1 MTKLPAEWYE
11 DVRPGVRRLVPPG
24 VDFEWLDVVLEES
37 GTDDSAQLLQEIGL
51 PSEIVEAAIDPD
63 RESMRMRQSG
73 ISLLRL
79 ELPARIL
86 VDSTNDYLL
95 SIVHVGDRLVTI
107 RRRTLGVVEDA
118 CAGIADRDASSATI
132 RAAIAELGDEFLDRL
147 LPSLRGTARRLDE
160 VEAEIEDKRALRID
174 AMSEVRRILLGIDRH
189 LDPLQSAIQR
199 SILDA
204 PAGAENPELDPMRGL
219 QERANWLEQR
229 VHGQLDRARVLS
241 DREHVLAMD
250 DLSTSMYRLSWI
262 ATIFLPLTFV
272 TGLLGINVGGIPFAT
287 APTGFW
293 MVCGVLIVIAGGT
306 TLALALVVRSGR
318 RRARSLE
325 HTERTSKP

>member
-24 VDFEWLDVVLEES
+24 VDFEWLDVVLEAS
-37 GTDDSAQLLQEIGL
+37 GTDDSGRVLEEIGL
-51 PSEIVEAAIDPD
+51 PRDIVQAAIDPD

-86 VDSTNDYLL
+86 VDSNDNYLL

-147 LPSLRGTARRLDE
+147 LPSLRETARRLDE

-189 LDPLQSAIQR
+189 IDPLHSAIQR

-204 PAGAENPELDPMRGL
+204 PAGSENPELDPMRGL
-219 QERANWLEQR
+219 QERSNWLEQR

-272 TGLLGINVGGIPFAT
+272 TGLLGINVGGIPFAN

-293 MVCGVLIVIAGGT
+293 MVCFVLILIAGGT
-306 TLALALVVRSGR
+306 TLGLALVVRSGR
-318 RRARSLE
+318 RARSLE
-325 HTERTSKP
+325 QSQRTSEP